1 MQTGSAVL
9 TLNVNIGPEL
19 GWTLNGYERG
29 NLNTF
34 NVNGVNIDI
43 YSVDWLIDCRLDDI
57 DWLIGQNKYL

>member
-1 MQTGSAVL
+1 MQTGSDAL

-19 GWTLNGYERG
+19 GWTLNGHERG

-43 YSVDWLIDCRLDDI
+43 DIGKCRLID
-57 DWLIGQNKYL
+57 